1 MRHEEGQLLRR
12 RRGPAFEC
20 VREMKEAG
28 REGMKKNKE
37 FIQMPL

>member
-1 MRHEEGQLLRR
+1 MRS

-37 FIQMPL
+37 SIQMTLQIPLL